1 MLNGLTD
8 MQMVSFDLLDSDDE
22 QAFYQ
27 QFAVKFSLDEFG
39 NNLDALWD
47 VLTAGVAL
55 PLRITLRHL
64 SRHPAEEALQRIV
77 HVMQEAEQETHGAF
91 SVRVY

>member
-1 MLNGLTD
+1 
-8 MQMVSFDLLDSDDE
+8 MQLVSFDLQQVKGRDD
-22 QAFYQ
+22 FYRL
-27 QFAVKFSLDEFG
+27 FAERFALNDFG
-39 NNLDALWD
+39 DNLDALWD

-64 SRHPAEEALQRIV
+64 PRHPQQGELQGIV
-77 HVMQEAEQETHGAF
+77 DVMQEAEQETGGAF